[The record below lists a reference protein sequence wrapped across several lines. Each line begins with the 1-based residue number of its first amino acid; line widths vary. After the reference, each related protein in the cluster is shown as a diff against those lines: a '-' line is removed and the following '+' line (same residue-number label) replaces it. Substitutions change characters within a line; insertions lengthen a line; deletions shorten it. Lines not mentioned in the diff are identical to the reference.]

1 MDDSWTKLLWALP
14 LIIMAFLIFPRA
26 QAMMK
31 NSPKAEAGDWQS
43 VIVPI
48 LFVIG
53 FVLLLIMLV

>member
-1 MDDSWTKLLWALP
+1 MDSTWMKLLWALP

-26 QAMMK
+26 QEMLK
-31 NSPKAEAGDWQS
+31 HSPKAEAGDWQS

>member
-1 MDDSWTKLLWALP
+1 MDDSWMKILWALP

>member
-1 MDDSWTKLLWALP
+1 MDSTWMKILWAVP

-26 QAMMK
+26 QAMLK
-31 NSPKAEAGDWQS
+31 HSPKAEAGDWQS

-53 FVLLLIMLV
+53 FVLLLILLV

>member
-1 MDDSWTKLLWALP
+1 MDGIWMKLLWALP

-43 VIVPI
+43 ALILI
-48 LFVIG
+48 LFVVG
-53 FVLLLIMLV
+53 FVILLIMMV